1 MSRYLRILCLAVLVS
16 IVATGA
22 RAADEEFRDRRPEP
36 GQAIGA
42 AFINVVFLP
51 LRLIV
56 TTADAL
62 LGGFTGFMTGGN
74 RQAAWDV
81 WNLAG
86 GDQIITP
93 GMLSGRERFRFDSRD
108 VPSP

>member
-1 MSRYLRILCLAVLVS
+1 MSEHLRTVSLALVFAL
-16 IVATGA
+16 ATGVA
-22 RAADEEFRDRRPEP
+22 GATEEFRDRTPEP

-51 LRLIV
+51 LRLV
-56 TTADAL
+56 ATAGNAF
-62 LGGFTGFMTGGN
+62 LGGFTGFMTGGD
-74 RQAAWDV
+74 RRAAWDV

-93 GMLSGRERFRFDSRD
+93 GMLSGRERFRFDSRER
-108 VPSP
+108 PAL